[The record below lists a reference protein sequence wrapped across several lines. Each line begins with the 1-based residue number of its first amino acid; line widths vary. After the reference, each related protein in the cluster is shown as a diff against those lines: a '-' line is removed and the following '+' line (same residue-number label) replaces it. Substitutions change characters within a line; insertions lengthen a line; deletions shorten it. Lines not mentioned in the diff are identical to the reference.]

1 MEVGI
6 ALALVSALLGLL
18 GQLAWRSAVPK
29 GAGLDLASLAK
40 LLLDW
45 RILLG
50 FLLYGL
56 STLAWL
62 VALGYDELSRLYPV
76 ISVNYALA
84 LLAGY
89 LIFGEAITAAKVLG
103 VVLIIAGVAVI
114 ALG

>member
-1 MEVGI
+1 MKVGV
-6 ALALVSALLGLL
+6 ALALVSAFLGLL
-18 GQLAWRSAVPK
+18 GQLAWRSAVPV
-29 GAGLDLASLAK
+29 GAGLNLASLAK

-45 RILLG
+45 RTLLG

-62 VALGYDELSRLYPV
+62 AALSYDELSRLYPV

-84 LLAGY
+84 LLAGH
-89 LIFGEAITAAKVLG
+89 LIFGETITATKILG
-103 VVLIIAGVAVI
+103 VALIIAGVLVV

>member
-1 MEVGI
+1 MKAGV
-6 ALALVSALLGLL
+6 LFALVSAVLGLL

-29 GAGLDLASLAK
+29 GAGFDLAFLAK

-45 RILLG
+45 RVWLG

-62 VALGYDELSRLYPV
+62 VALGYDELSRLYPL

-89 LIFGEAITAAKVLG
+89 LIFGETITAAKIFG
-103 VVLIIAGVAVI
+103 VALIIAGVAVV